1 MQSKIFIA
9 LTLLLFALP
18 TFAADTA
25 PNVVL
30 VLADDFGYGD
40 SNFLNPAS
48 TIATPHL
55 DRLATQ
61 GMAFTDAHTPCA
73 VCTPTRYGLITGR
86 YCWRSRLKRGVLNG
100 YSEPLIDTNRR
111 TIADVFAAGGYHTGI
126 IGKWHLG
133 LGFQPKDQPANKQ
146 DFDYTKPLTNT
157 PNDYGFNFSYVIPA
171 SLDFPP
177 YVYIRNTKVTS
188 NPTIQQ
194 PAVSFP
200 GYLRAGPR
208 GTDFIME
215 EALDHLTGQAV
226 SYIKRQAAT
235 PEPFFLYFPL
245 TAPHKPAL
253 PHRRFVGKT
262 GLGPYGDFIR
272 QVDYTVG
279 QITLALRQNNIDEN
293 TLVIFTSD
301 NGSYMRR
308 YDEADA
314 VGHATD
320 HTEQGF
326 RADEHTSNKHWRG
339 TKADIWEAG
348 HRVPFFARWPKAI
361 KANTVNP
368 TTICLTDLFATA
380 AEITGARLD
389 DISGEDSFSI
399 LPLLMG
405 NDWATPRAP
414 IISQSGGPMFAI
426 RQGDWKLVLGT
437 GSGGRQLPKGKAF
450 EKPYNLFNLTSD
462 PSETTNVI
470 DQHPDIAKQ
479 LEAQFESIHEGM
491 SSR

>member
-1 MQSKIFIA
+1 
-9 LTLLLFALP
+9 
-18 TFAADTA
+18 
-25 PNVVL
+25 
-30 VLADDFGYGD
+30 
-40 SNFLNPAS
+40 
-48 TIATPHL
+48 
-55 DRLATQ
+55 
-61 GMAFTDAHTPCA
+61 MAFTDAHTPSA

-100 YSEPLIDTNRR
+100 YSAPLIDTNRR
-111 TIADVFAAGGYHTGI
+111 TIADVFANAGYHTAI
-126 IGKWHLG
+126 VGKWHLG
-133 LGFQPKDQPANKQ
+133 LGFQPKTNPANKT
-146 DFDYTKPLTNT
+146 DFDYTQPLTNT

-177 YVYIRNTKVTS
+177 YVYIQNTRVTS

-208 GTDFIME
+208 GTDFIMID
-215 EALDHLTGQAV
+215 ALDHLTGQAV
-226 SYIKRQAAT
+226 SYIKRQAVT

-253 PHRRFVGKT
+253 PHPRFVGKT

-279 QITLALRQNNIDEN
+279 QITLALKQNNIDNN

-301 NGSYMRR
+301 NGSYMYR
-308 YDEADA
+308 YDDPDA

-320 HTEQGF
+320 PTIQGF

-348 HRVPFFARWPKAI
+348 HHIPFFARWPDAI
-361 KANTVNP
+361 KPGKINATP
-368 TTICLTDLFATA
+368 ICLTDLFATA
-380 AEITGARLD
+380 AEITGAPLD
-389 DISGEDSFSI
+389 NISGEASFSI

-405 NDWATPRAP
+405 RDWASPRAP
-414 IISQSGGPMFAI
+414 IIHHSGGAMFAI
-426 RQGDWKLVLGT
+426 RSGDWKLVLGN
-437 GSGGRQLPKGKAF
+437 GSGGRQLPKGKPF
-450 EKPYNLFNLTSD
+450 EHPYSLFNLAKD

-470 DQHPDIAKQ
+470 YDNTQIAVQ
-479 LEAQFESIHEGM
+479 LQAEIERIHKGN